1 MSLFMTGTDTGVGKT
16 IASAAV
22 LRQHAPLVPGLR
34 YWKPVQTGDDDDR
47 ATVEELSGL
56 PADRFLPNTYHFPEP
71 LSPHR
76 AAELADG
83 QVELDPLLADFE
95 RYSAD
100 GPLLIEG
107 AGGLLVPLTRQ
118 LTWVDFLQRTKLPVL
133 LATRTALGTINHSLL
148 TAQAL
153 KAAGIPAV
161 GYLFCG
167 ADNPDNLRT
176 ITEFSDL
183 PALARFEYADGQ
195 GLPDDLDIDPAG
207 LLRRVWPASR

>member
-1 MSLFMTGTDTGVGKT
+1 MSLFITGTDTGVGKT
-16 IASAAV
+16 IASAAI
-22 LRQHAPLVPGLR
+22 LRQYADVPGLR

-47 ATVEELSGL
+47 GTVAALSGL

-83 QVELDPLLADFE
+83 HVELDRLLADYE
-95 RYSAD
+95 RYSAA

-107 AGGLLVPLTRQ
+107 AGGLLVPLTRR
-118 LTWVDFLQRTKLPVL
+118 LTWVDFLQRVKSVPVL
-133 LATRTALGTINHSLL
+133 IATRTALGTINHSLL

-153 KAAGIPAV
+153 KAARISAV

-167 ADNPDNLRT
+167 TDNPDNMRT
-176 ITEFSDL
+176 IMEFSDL
-183 PALARFEYADGQ
+183 PALAQFEYAEGDP
-195 GLPDDLDIDPAG
+195 LPADLNIDPAG
-207 LLRRVWPASR
+207 LLLRVWPAS